1 MYYYIEHNRI
11 HSYIGVV
18 RNVHYIE
25 HNRIHSYIGVVR
37 NVLLHRAQPDTFLYW
52 SSA

>member
-1 MYYYIEHNRI
+1 MYYYMYNRI

-18 RNVHYIE
+18 R
-25 HNRIHSYIGVVR
+25 ST
-37 NVLLHRAQPDTFLYW
+37 LHRAQPDTFLYW

>member
-18 RNVHYIE
+18 RNVLY
-25 HNRIHSYIGVVR
+25 NWIHSYIGVVR
-37 NVLLHRAQPDTFLYW
+37 NVLLHRAQPDT
-52 SSA
+52 

>member
-18 RNVHYIE
+18 RNV
-25 HNRIHSYIGVVR
+25 
-37 NVLLHRAQPDTFLYW
+37 LLHVQPDTFLYW

>member
-1 MYYYIEHNRI
+1 MYYYIEHNQ
-11 HSYIGVV
+11 
-18 RNVHYIE
+18 
-25 HNRIHSYIGVVR
+25 IHSYIGVVR